1 MCGDGTAKSRDY
13 STMELAVEHLPTRQW
28 FGAHARCLNEVLAER
43 FSVEIHQ
50 M

>member
-13 STMELAVEHLPTRQW
+13 ITMELAVEHLPTRQW

-43 FSVEIHQ
+43 FSVEIHE